1 MHRVFLPIAL
11 LGSLLALWQPD
22 LFAWARSYIAWLLG
36 LIMFGMGMT
45 LTGRDFA
52 AVVRMPVV
60 VAAGLA
66 AQFVFMPFAAFAL
79 AAIFGFDTALLV
91 GMVLVG
97 SSPGGTASNVIAYL
111 GGANVALSVTLTACA
126 TLLAP
131 LVTPA
136 LVQLYA
142 GAIVEVPLWPM
153 VASVARIVLLPVLF
167 GVILRRLFGRG
178 LDPLLRIFPWVAMLA
193 IVFVIAIIMA
203 LNRRVVLD
211 FPLLLMLA
219 VCLHNLLGL
228 VAGYLTGRLLRVGE
242 GERRTLAIEVGMQNS
257 GLAVALA
264 TQFFAPL
271 SALPGALFSLWH
283 NVSGILLANWW
294 RQRAEPGSAASSG

>member
-1 MHRVFLPIAL
+1 MRRRIRAAERHLARVDPVLDRLIRQVVRENSDFDLEIDLAWMCEGASCLRTVELKKAKQTYIFAMDAL
-11 LGSLLALWQPD
+11 AVPTGNSVVSDWARGQIGFFEMLGSLT
-22 LFAWARSYIAWLLG
+22 
-36 LIMFGMGMT
+36 FGQWTDPNIRWGEIS
-45 LTGRDFA
+45 F
-52 AVVRMPVV
+52 
-60 VAAGLA
+60 
-66 AQFVFMPFAAFAL
+66 
-79 AAIFGFDTALLV
+79 
-91 GMVLVG
+91 
-97 SSPGGTASNVIAYL
+97 NEW
-111 GGANVALSVTLTACA
+111 
-126 TLLAP
+126 
-131 LVTPA
+131 
-136 LVQLYA
+136 
-142 GAIVEVPLWPM
+142 EVPLWPM

-242 GERRTLAIEVGMQNS
+242 GERRALAIEVGMQNS

-294 RQRAEPGSAASSG
+294 RQLAEPGSAASSG